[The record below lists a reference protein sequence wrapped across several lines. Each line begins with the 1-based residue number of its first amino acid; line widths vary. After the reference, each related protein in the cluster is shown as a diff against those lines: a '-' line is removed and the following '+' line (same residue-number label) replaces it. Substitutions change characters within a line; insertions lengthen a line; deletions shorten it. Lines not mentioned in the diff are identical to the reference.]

1 MEVKSSEKYRYCQI
15 SENVIMFMKNDSIG
29 QEIYDTVEKIVD
41 NTANTWQKGRTR
53 EEMYHDTLQGKL
65 AEDMYAD
72 FIKFYQPEQTILYLS
87 YDDFREDGF
96 EKHAP
101 IDGILYLSGNKWLQN
116 GLNIINNDVQNNQ
129 YGKVSPNTLSYLK
142 SKGLYTVE
150 VKSSRVPDKDYNGI
164 SKQAFRKAHQ
174 QQQLISNL
182 RKRDFF
188 VYPEFSRTIGKKVH
202 NFNDYCK
209 YVVEYHSQFAGLS
222 KQELIREI
230 VIKELETKCDIY
242 TRIFMDWNTTESII
256 GYITGYALGTDFF
269 IEPRIINMSR
279 KDKSEN
285 ALYYVFPIESCRN
298 LLDIF
303 NDNRLW

>member
-15 SENVIMFMKNDSIG
+15 LENVIMFIKNDSIG

-41 NTANTWQKGRTR
+41 NTANTWQKDRTR
-53 EEMYHDTLQGKL
+53 EEMLHDTLQGKL
-65 AEDMYAD
+65 AEDMFAD
-72 FIKFYQPEQTILYLS
+72 FIQFYQPEQTILYLS

-101 IDGILYLSGNKWLQN
+101 IDGILYLSGNEWLQD
-116 GLNIINNDVQNNQ
+116 GVNIINNDVQNNK
-129 YGKVSPNTLSYLK
+129 YGKASPNTLAYLK

-164 SKQAFRKAHQ
+164 DKEAFRNTQQ

-222 KQELIREI
+222 EQELIREI

-285 ALYYVFPIESCRN
+285 ALYYVFPIERCRN